1 MIIIDIA
8 NPISFP
14 LLAGVLAALA
24 HVLSGPDHLAAV
36 MPLAVENNK
45 KGWKIGLS
53 WALGHITGM
62 LIIGALFIAFKQW
75 LPVEAISAHSEA
87 LVGFVLIFIGL
98 WAFYRIYKPQ
108 HNHSH
113 VHIHSEDKPYIHKH
127 NHSHSEDG
135 IHKHEHQKNSRS
147 GTLSAY
153 LVGTLHGLAGISHFL
168 IFLPALGLETT
179 SESVNYIIGFG
190 IGTLIAMT
198 LFAFVI
204 GKTAEKTQ
212 LGHNNLFFKGL
223 RLAAGSFAIIIGIY
237 WVITSF

>member
-1 MIIIDIA
+1 MTFLDMA
-8 NPISFP
+8 NRISFP
-14 LLAGVLAALA
+14 LIAGTLAALA

-45 KGWKIGLS
+45 KSWRIGFG

-62 LIIGALFIAFKQW
+62 LVIGALFILFKQW

-108 HNHSH
+108 HHHSH
-113 VHIHSEDKPYIHKH
+113 VHIHSEDKPYIH
-127 NHSHSEDG
+127 SHD
-135 IHKHEHQKNSRS
+135 HEHNADGVHQHQHESKSRS
-147 GTLSAY
+147 GVVSAY

-179 SESVNYIIGFG
+179 SESVNYLIGFG
-190 IGTLIAMT
+190 IGTIIAMT

-204 GKTAEKTQ
+204 GKTAEKTR

-223 RLAAGSFAIIIGIY
+223 RLAAGSFAIIIGIF
-237 WVITSF
+237 WIVMSF